1 MSNLVEYWKYCF
13 FLTRIRYRVFVKVD
27 NIEIVF
33 KCEEIREFM
42 TVSVIRITA
51 RIFVIMV
58 DYIRLTEQPAQCCR
72 EYSSDFFSILLELA
86 AGYE

>member
-1 MSNLVEYWKYCF
+1 
-13 FLTRIRYRVFVKVD
+13 
-27 NIEIVF
+27 
-33 KCEEIREFM
+33 M